1 MTNMIKIAKG
11 TKVYLYI
18 IYMVFFYIGFSR
30 LGCVEGDLALIS
42 VVVVR
47 PGQPPSH
54 WLLGV
59 YHAIMT
65 FVLGVLVRLAGLG
78 SINCIDTSPNFPL

>member
-1 MTNMIKIAKG
+1 MIKIAKG

-18 IYMVFFYIGFSR
+18 IYMILGYICFSR
-30 LGCVEGDLALIS
+30 LGCVEGDLALFSI
-42 VVVVR
+42 VVVR
-47 PGQPPSH
+47 PGQMPSP

-78 SINCIDTSPNFPL
+78 SINCIDTSPNLPL

>member
-1 MTNMIKIAKG
+1 MTDMIKIAKG

-30 LGCVEGDLALIS
+30 LGCVEGNLALAPSI
-42 VVVVR
+42 VVR
-47 PGQPPSH
+47 PGQPPLP
-54 WLLGV
+54 WLLRV

-65 FVLGVLVRLAGLG
+65 FLLDVLVRLAGLG
-78 SINCIDTSPNFPL
+78 SINCIDTSPNLPL